1 MWIGSFR
8 TFMTPRETKQ
18 YKLKIIRNL
27 VETTEALDKVL
38 PESDEFLIGMKRFV
52 RNARI
57 STVNEKETIAD
68 SK

>member
-1 MWIGSFR
+1 
-8 TFMTPRETKQ
+8 MTPRETKQ